1 MTRIAIVNKEKC
13 HPDECAQLCAKK
25 CPVNKMGEECIKYI
39 NNKAQIDET
48 TCVGCGICPKICPFG
63 ALEIINLPEELDKD
77 PIHRYSEN
85 GFALY
90 NLPIPLFG
98 KVVGLLGRNGIGKS
112 TAIKILAGIQ
122 KPNFGRIGDE
132 ATYKELINHF
142 KGTEAQAFFE
152 KLEKKEIVVS
162 YKPQQVE
169 AIPKSFDGNVG
180 DLLKKV
186 DEKNKFGEIIK
197 ILELENILDRKLSQ
211 VSGGELQRVAIAA
224 TVLKKANVYFFDEPT
239 SFLDVKQRLK
249 ISKFIRSLA
258 DENTAVMVIEHDL
271 IILDY
276 LADSIHLLYGKES
289 AYGVVSSVKA
299 TKNGIN
305 TYLAGYLKEEN
316 VRFRDKAIK
325 FDSSAQDEE
334 TSSQMLLEWKDFQKN
349 FGSFQLNIKKGKMYR
364 NDVVGV
370 LGENGIGKTSFI
382 KEMVAASKGESSLEI
397 EKAHFIGEDLRVS
410 YKPQYIESKDEIV
423 RLYLKDALK
432 YELQL
437 IRPLNIE
444 PLFDLTLNQLSG
456 GELQRVEIAKCLA
469 ADADVYFLDEPSAY
483 LDVEQRLILSKVLRD
498 MMDVKKASALVIDHD
513 ILLVDYISK
522 RLLVFKGKPAIEGH
536 VEGPFKMGEGM
547 NTFLKDLLITF
558 RRDEV
563 SNRPRVNKEESQKD
577 KEQKAS
583 GNLYY
588 SK

>member
-1 MTRIAIVNKEKC
+1 MSRIAIVHKQRC

-25 CPVNKMGEECIKYI
+25 CPVNKSGTECIKYI

-48 TCVGCGICPKICPFG
+48 TCVGCGICPKICPFH

-98 KVVGLLGRNGIGKS
+98 KVVGVLGRNGIGKS
-112 TAIKILAGIQ
+112 TAMKILAGIEM
-122 KPNFGRIGDE
+122 PNFGEVGKKV
-132 ATYKELINHF
+132 TYQELIQHF
-142 KGTEAQAFFE
+142 KGTEAQAYFE
-152 KLEKKEIVVS
+152 KLEKKEIIVA

-169 AIPKSFDGNVG
+169 AIPKSFDGKVK

-186 DEKNKFGEIIK
+186 DEKNQFDEIVK
-197 ILELENILDRKLSQ
+197 TLELTNILDRNLSQ

-258 DENTAVMVIEHDL
+258 NETTAVMVIEHDL

-276 LADSIHLLYGKES
+276 LSDYLHLLYGKES
-289 AYGVVSSVKA
+289 AYGVVSTVKA
-299 TKNGIN
+299 TKTGIN
-305 TYLAGYLKEEN
+305 TYLSGYLKEEN
-316 VRFRDKAIK
+316 VRFREKEIR
-325 FDSSAQDEE
+325 FDSSPQEE
-334 TSSQMLLEWKDFQKN
+334 TISSLKLLEWNELEKSFGN
-349 FGSFQLNIKKGKMYR
+349 FKLKINQGKMYR

-382 KEMVAASKGESSLEI
+382 KELVLASKNESPLQI
-397 EKAHFIGEDLRVS
+397 ETSSTIGDLRVS
-410 YKPQYIESKDEIV
+410 YKPQYIQASDELV
-423 RLYLKDALK
+423 RVYLEKAMK

-444 PLFDLTLNQLSG
+444 PLYDLTLNQLSG
-456 GELQRVEIAKCLA
+456 GELQRVEIAKCLGE
-469 ADADVYFLDEPSAY
+469 DANVYFLDEPSAY
-483 LDVEQRLILSKVLRD
+483 LDVEQRLVLSKVLRE

-513 ILLVDYISK
+513 ILIVDYISK
-522 RLLVFKGKPAIEGH
+522 RLLVFKGIPALEGH
-536 VEGPFKMGEGM
+536 VEGPFKMADGM
-547 NTFLKDLLITF
+547 NTFLKDLQITF

-563 SNRPRVNKEESQKD
+563 SNRPRINKEESQKD

-588 SK
+588 GK